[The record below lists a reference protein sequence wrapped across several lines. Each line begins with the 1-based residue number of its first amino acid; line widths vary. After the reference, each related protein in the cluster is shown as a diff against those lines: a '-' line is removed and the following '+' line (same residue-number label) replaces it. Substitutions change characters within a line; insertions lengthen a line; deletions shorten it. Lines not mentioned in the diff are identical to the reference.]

1 MQYENALFGI
11 TTARENSPSYIC
23 PSTWNKLPESLKKIS
38 SSHTFKYGMRQSIDF
53 PFFIIS
59 SMIFTMIN
67 VFITITTD
75 TITITTDTFL
85 NSVLLIS

>member
-1 MQYENALFGI
+1 
-11 TTARENSPSYIC
+11 
-23 PSTWNKLPESLKKIS
+23 
-38 SSHTFKYGMRQSIDF
+38 MRQSIDF